1 MVRFAR
7 SATKHGI
14 SKAQARFVVEHCG
27 LPFVVPAPPGAA
39 VPDDRLLFLGDDQHG
54 VAVEVAAIELE
65 RGDLLVIHAMKCR
78 AAYKRQ
84 YLEALECRLA

>member
-1 MVRFAR
+1 
-7 SATKHGI
+7 
-14 SKAQARFVVEHCG
+14 
-27 LPFVVPAPPGAA
+27 
-39 VPDDRLLFLGDDQHG
+39 